1 MSTQLTTDEELRLH
15 LKNSQLTQNTPGSTA
30 DILRAVNQQLAV
42 PASNAARKNL
52 LAVMVERLET
62 ESDAAEQQVL
72 RDALAMLM
80 NTSSE

>member
-1 MSTQLTTDEELRLH
+1 MSTKLTTDEELRLH